1 MQTVKTKISDL
12 KPGDKWGRYTCKRQ
26 SDEGMHY
33 VRNDGE
39 LGLVHGC
46 IEAFSP
52 TYNNE
57 VNLIVDEK
65 NT

>member
-39 LGLVHGC
+39 MGLVHGC
-46 IEAFSP
+46 IGSY
-52 TYNNE
+52 TKNYDWE
-57 VNLIVDEK
+57 VDKILNSK
-65 NT
+65 

>member
-12 KPGDKWGRYTCKRQ
+12 KPGDKWGKYTCKRQ

-33 VRNDGE
+33 VRDDGDY
-39 LGLVHGC
+39 GKIHGC
-46 IEAFSP
+46 IGCNTPNYQF
-52 TYNNE
+52 E

-65 NT
+65 